1 MVMKV
6 LSQPVDLNNFLSLIV
21 SSIWETP
28 KNKTLKDIINLENII
43 KVYDNTTGNEIIKNE
58 YFIFIPKEFYYVFE
72 LYNEAFNYKNKELI
86 IPINT
91 NDKRNPEWNN
101 ITFDPLFR
109 IEINNGYLFIT
120 KLLDNVTIQED

>member
-1 MVMKV
+1 MGTINSENNNKYEIQKLV
-6 LSQPVDLNNFLSLIV
+6 LTHKPIDA
-21 SSIWETP
+21 
-28 KNKTLKDIINLENII
+28 LKDIINLENII

-58 YFIFIPKEFYYVFE
+58 YFIFIPKEFYYVFK

-91 NDKRNPEWNN
+91 NDKRNPEWDN
-101 ITFDPLFR
+101 ITFEPLFR

>member
-1 MVMKV
+1 MGTINSENNNKYEIQKLV
-6 LSQPVDLNNFLSLIV
+6 LTHKPIDA
-21 SSIWETP
+21 
-28 KNKTLKDIINLENII
+28 LKDIINLENII

>member
-1 MVMKV
+1 MGTIN
-6 LSQPVDLNNFLSLIV
+6 SENNNKYEIQKLIL
-21 SSIWETP
+21 THKP
-28 KNKTLKDIINLENII
+28 MDALKDIIDMNNII

-72 LYNEAFNYKNKELI
+72 LYNEAFNYMNKELI

-101 ITFDPLFR
+101 ITFEPLFK
-109 IEINNGYLFIT
+109 IEINNGYLFII
-120 KLLDNVTIQED
+120 KLLDNITIQED

>member
-1 MVMKV
+1 MGTIN
-6 LSQPVDLNNFLSLIV
+6 SENNNKYEIQKLIL
-21 SSIWETP
+21 THKP
-28 KNKTLKDIINLENII
+28 MDALKDIIDMNNII

-72 LYNEAFNYKNKELI
+72 LYNAAFNYMNKELI

-101 ITFDPLFR
+101 ITFEPLFK
-109 IEINNGYLFIT
+109 IEINNGYLFII
-120 KLLDNVTIQED
+120 KLLDNVTIQEE

>member
-1 MVMKV
+1 MGTINSENNNKYEIQKLV
-6 LSQPVDLNNFLSLIV
+6 LTHKPIDA
-21 SSIWETP
+21 
-28 KNKTLKDIINLENII
+28 LKDIINLENII

-91 NDKRNPEWNN
+91 NDKRNPEWDN
-101 ITFDPLFR
+101 IIFEPLFR